1 MTTKLGTDIGRI
13 LLVGLYVLVF
23 LVAGTMSGVGQ
34 GVSTGQSAYSGQS
47 ESSAQ
52 AYCVQMGYLYQ
63 ITPTLNNGQPICKF
77 TDTQWC
83 DADAFYT
90 GACTA
95 SYNPFGIPNPYA
107 TYYGYGNS
115 QSVSVHT
122 PYGDI
127 PLGAAY
133 GSGYI
138 PVPIPTTES
147 AQQAAWMYG
156 AVSFLNAP

>member
-1 MTTKLGTDIGRI
+1 
-13 LLVGLYVLVF
+13 
-23 LVAGTMSGVGQ
+23 
-34 GVSTGQSAYSGQS
+34 
-47 ESSAQ
+47 
-52 AYCVQMGYLYQ
+52 MGYLYQ
-63 ITPTLNNGQPICKF
+63 ITPTLNNGEPICKF

-90 GACTA
+90 GQCTA
-95 SYNPFGIPNPYA
+95 SYNSFAIPNPYA
-107 TYYGYGNS
+107 AYYSYGYPQGAI
-115 QSVSVHT
+115 VHT

-127 PLGAAY
+127 YLGAAY